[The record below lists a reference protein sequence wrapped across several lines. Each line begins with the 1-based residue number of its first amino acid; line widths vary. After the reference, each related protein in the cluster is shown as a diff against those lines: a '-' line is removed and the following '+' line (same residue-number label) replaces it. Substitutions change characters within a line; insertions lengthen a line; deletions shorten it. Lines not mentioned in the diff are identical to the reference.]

1 MMVEGG
7 QAEGGETVH
16 TKEMRTEIN
25 GGSATDPANFEVT
38 FKHTGKLYV
47 NKFAELSTYLISK
60 SISIFSLIL
69 QLKHVLQNPEG
80 GDGLPAAEAGGEE
93 FER

>member
-38 FKHTGKLYV
+38 FKHPGKLYV
-47 NKFAELSTYLISK
+47 NKFAELSTCL
-60 SISIFSLIL
+60 ISIFIYSLIL

>member
-38 FKHTGKLYV
+38 FKHPGKLYV
-47 NKFAELSTYLISK
+47 NKLIYLHIYT
-60 SISIFSLIL
+60 SIYSLML

>member
-7 QAEGGETVH
+7 QAEGGETVQ

-47 NKFAELSTYLISK
+47 NKLNYLHI
-60 SISIFSLIL
+60 
-69 QLKHVLQNPEG
+69 
-80 GDGLPAAEAGGEE
+80 
-93 FER
+93 

>member
-38 FKHTGKLYV
+38 PWKTLCKQV
-47 NKFAELSTYLISK
+47 C
-60 SISIFSLIL
+60 
-69 QLKHVLQNPEG
+69 
-80 GDGLPAAEAGGEE
+80 
-93 FER
+93 